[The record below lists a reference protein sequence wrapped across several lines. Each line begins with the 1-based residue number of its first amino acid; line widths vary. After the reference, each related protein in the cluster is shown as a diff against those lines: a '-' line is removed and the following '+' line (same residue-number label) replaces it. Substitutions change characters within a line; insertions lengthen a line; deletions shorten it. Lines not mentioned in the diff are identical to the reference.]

1 MCSLLEAVPLS
12 PPALCD
18 PPGTRSHQKPRVCVA
33 KLTWAK
39 QMNPSFRLGYAQARL
54 GKITHRDGQAASGG
68 SNDEGP
74 QKHAFKELRGMR
86 SAPGLGAAWGGG
98 SRGQFPQ

>member
-1 MCSLLEAVPLS
+1 M
-12 PPALCD
+12 
-18 PPGTRSHQKPRVCVA
+18 A

-54 GKITHRDGQAASGG
+54 GKRTHRDGQAASGG

-74 QKHAFKELRGMR
+74 QKHAFIKNYAACGQL
-86 SAPGLGAAWGGG
+86 PGWGQHGGGG